1 MMRREGVY
9 GEEYIEPVVKDQCIE
24 KDSGGMMKDDDW
36 EETLEACVD
45 ALQEKLR
52 SIENY
57 LIGARLSAVEMD
69 NKPLL
74 SVCDGLLERYFG
86 AKSSSTSEQTPQ

>member
-1 MMRREGVY
+1 
-9 GEEYIEPVVKDQCIE
+9 
-24 KDSGGMMKDDDW
+24 MKDDDW
-36 EETLEACVD
+36 EKTLEVCVD

-74 SVCDGLLERYFG
+74 AVCDGLLERYFG
-86 AKSSSTSEQTPQ
+86 LKSSSKSEQTPQ